1 MVKLHSCESA
11 AGLVRR
17 LLWKLATP
25 LPWACAPLQR
35 SNGFSFIILGKR
47 NNIWEGGQDVRVSKM
62 GSVHVVLTFTLLGGR
77 SIWFVHLRIKPFE
90 IAIGNDLF
98 ETSVVAYNGGDRES
112 RE

>member
-11 AGLVRR
+11 AGFVGR

-25 LPWACAPLQR
+25 LSWACAPPQR
-35 SNGFSFIILGKR
+35 SDEFSFIILGER
-47 NNIWEGGQDVRVSKM
+47 NNIWEGGQDVQVSKM
-62 GSVHVVLTFTLLGGR
+62 GSVHVVLTFTLPGGR
-77 SIWFVHLRIKPFE
+77 SIWFVHLRIKPCE

-98 ETSVVAYNGGDRES
+98 ETSLVTYNGSDRES